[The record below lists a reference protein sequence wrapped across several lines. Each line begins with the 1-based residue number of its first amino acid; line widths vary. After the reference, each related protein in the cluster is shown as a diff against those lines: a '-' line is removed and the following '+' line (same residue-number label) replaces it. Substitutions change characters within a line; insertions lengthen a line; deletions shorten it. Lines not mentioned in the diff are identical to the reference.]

1 MKEEELNS
9 QIILLNNQIKLKKQN
24 ISSLEREIFLEK

>member
-9 QIILLNNQIKLKKQN
+9 EIILLNNQIKLKKQN